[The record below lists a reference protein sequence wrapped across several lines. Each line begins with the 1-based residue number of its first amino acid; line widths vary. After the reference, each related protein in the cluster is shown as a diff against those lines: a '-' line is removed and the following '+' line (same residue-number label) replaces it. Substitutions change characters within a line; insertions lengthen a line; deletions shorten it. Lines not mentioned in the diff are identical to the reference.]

1 MKEKIIF
8 AAIISL
14 FIGGVI
20 NLVIVTNQYHDIKK
34 EIQEMSDKDNI
45 GNVLDLIH
53 MEKNEIGDT
62 YIEVPIKFQ
71 NITTKFRMVC
81 SFVNKRHEISKN
93 DLENA
98 FGRILRIAKNRDCPF
113 ALDKQME
120 ILKEF
125 ETIAKEE
132 LHASFVIA
140 VFFF

>member
-20 NLVIVTNQYHDIKK
+20 NLVIVTNQYRDIKK
-34 EIQEMSDKDNI
+34 EIQEMSDKDDI

-113 ALDKQME
+113 APDKQME